1 MRFRHRR
8 RQNPF
13 RAAVRRTALRLS
25 PRAHAYII
33 ILYAAV
39 VSAPDIPCA
48 TGKRLQDSATAP
60 LHCPR
65 RFLSPYR
72 TPKCPGRVGFRG
84 ASFANIERN
93 LPCKEENRFFFS
105 VSTVFYLPRHV
116 FYGYRIPD
124 SPLFTKNQAGSHR
137 MPYFPTQKLRKME
150 CRTEVGVI
158 SPIISPR
165 KWRHSRRS

>member
-25 PRAHAYII
+25 PRAHAII
-33 ILYAAV
+33 IYCMQQSFPRLTFHVQPANVFRILRQRLCIVRAV
-39 VSAPDIPCA
+39 
-48 TGKRLQDSATAP
+48 
-60 LHCPR
+60 
-65 RFLSPYR
+65 FLSPYR

-116 FYGYRIPD
+116 FYGYRIPV

-137 MPYFPTQKLRKME
+137 MPYFLTQL
-150 CRTEVGVI
+150 
-158 SPIISPR
+158 
-165 KWRHSRRS
+165 